1 MNDISPEQL
10 LSQIRTMSRSL
21 QSPTAPALERPGGTD
36 RAEFG
41 NLLKNTID
49 SVNSA
54 QKTSASLKMDL
65 QMEKPGVTL
74 PEVMIASAKADLS
87 FRAATE
93 VRNKL
98 VTAYQDIMNMP
109 V

>member
-10 LSQIRTMSRSL
+10 LSQIRTMSRNLQTPAAPSL
-21 QSPTAPALERPGGTD
+21 DRPAGAE

-49 SVNSA
+49 SVNVA
-54 QKTSASLKMDL
+54 QKTSAGLKMDL

>member
-1 MNDISPEQL
+1 MNNISPEQL
-10 LSQIRTMSRSL
+10 LGQIRSMSRTL
-21 QSPTAPALERPGGTD
+21 QSPTAPTMERPAGTE
-36 RAEFG
+36 RTEFG
-41 NLLKNTID
+41 SLMKNTLD
-49 SVNSA
+49 SVNAA
-54 QKTSASLKMDL
+54 QKSSAAMKMDL
-65 QMEKPGVTL
+65 QLEKPGVTL